1 MFKSNDSLT
10 PYVIAEIGVNH
21 EGDINLAKEMIRQ
34 VAKAGAQCAKFQS
47 YKAEKIAAL
56 ESPSY
61 WDLKKEGTASQ
72 YELFQ
77 KYDSFGEA
85 EYKELKSECDRVG
98 IDFITTPFDLEVV
111 DELDSL
117 QKFYKV
123 ASADITNLPL
133 LKKISKKN
141 KTIVMSTGA
150 SELDEIE
157 FSVKFLEKNGFSN
170 ELVLLHCVLNYPTLP
185 QNAQIGFIKKLRNT
199 FPNNRIGYSCH
210 VVPEETFSAQ
220 CIALDFGASVIEK
233 HFTHNKKLQGNDHYH
248 AFDFLDLK
256 NFIDL
261 IKHRRQLI
269 GIEPEK
275 NIKNEALAIKNAR
288 RSLYFS
294 KAMRASHKIS
304 EDDLICLRPG
314 TGVSPIEWDNILGK
328 QLSRDVKQNQK
339 LSWADIKT

>member
-61 WDLKKEGTASQ
+61 WDLKKESTASQ

-85 EYKELKSECDRVG
+85 EYKELKGECDRVG

-111 DELDSL
+111 DQLDSL

-133 LKKISKKN
+133 LKKISEKN

-150 SELDEIE
+150 SEIGEIE
-157 FSVKFLEKNGFSN
+157 FSVDFLKRNGCK
-170 ELVLLHCVLNYPTLP
+170 ELILLHCILNYPTPP
-185 QNAQIGFIKKLRNT
+185 QNAQIGFIKKLINT
-199 FPNNRIGYSCH
+199 FPKNKIGYSCH
-210 VVPEETFSAQ
+210 VAPEKTFSAQ
-220 CIALDFGASVIEK
+220 CLALDFGACVIEK
-233 HFTHNKKLQGNDHYH
+233 HFTHNKNLKGNDHYH
-248 AFDFLDLK
+248 AFDYADLK
-256 NFIDL
+256 NFTDL
-261 IKHRRQLI
+261 INHRRQLI
-269 GIEPEK
+269 GSGSKK
-275 NIKNEALAIKNAR
+275 NIKNEVLAIKNAR

-294 KAMRASHKIS
+294 KALKASHEIS

-314 TGVSPIEWDNILGK
+314 TGISPTEWENILGK
-328 QLSRDVKQNQK
+328 QLLRDVKQNQK
-339 LSWADIKT
+339 LSRDDIKT